1 MSHCSIPQAF
11 LERVASAPSAPALV
25 VWNNDDT
32 RQTFTAEQLLTKVR
46 TTADRLRDQGLQRDE
61 IIILALDHSSEL
73 VCTFLASL
81 FVGAKPVICSYP
93 TSQVDHD
100 AYLVQVAELIKY
112 SDADAVIVEPGLER
126 RLQNMVQHYCRIHSM
141 LGIVSGDRVVLND
154 EKGFGQGEEIAYLQ
168 YTSGSTGRQKG
179 VMLSHRAVMAN
190 IESMTLAYEITD
202 QDVCVNWLPLYH
214 DFGLVFGLLTPLLNG
229 AVTVLISP
237 HKWVRRPSLMLK
249 AVDEYRGTIS
259 ALPNFA
265 LIHLSRTVR
274 ASAVSDY
281 DLSTLRLLLWGSE
294 PCRMNAHQAFMERF
308 SRTGIRP
315 EALTAGYGMAEL
327 TLAVTTA
334 SLYTQTQAQ
343 TRGGVEPCNDPQVV
357 ALTGEGETSYVS
369 CGAPTPGNEVR
380 IVSTDG
386 AILGERSIGEITV
399 RSPSLFSGY
408 HLRPDLTASVMQDG
422 WYFTGDLGFMADG
435 ELFVCDR
442 KKDLVI
448 VGGHNI
454 YPADVEAIAQ
464 QHPDVRST
472 GVVAFGIPNQQ
483 TGTESLAVA
492 CELAGRIVAKRRLEI
507 EAELRKAILAAI
519 GIAPSRV
526 FLVSRGQL
534 QKTRNGKLTRSLN
547 REYFSGQVIQ
557 KTGRLAAG

>member
-1 MSHCSIPQAF
+1 MSHRSIPQAF
-11 LERVASAPSAPALV
+11 LDRVASAPAAPALI

-32 RQTFTAEQLLTKVR
+32 RQTFTAEELLTKVR
-46 TTADRLRDQGLQRDE
+46 TTADRLRDQGLRRNE

-93 TSQVDHD
+93 TSQVDDD
-100 AYLVQVAELIKY
+100 AYLTQVAELIEY

-126 RLQNMVQHYCRIHSM
+126 RLQNLVQHYCRVHSM
-141 LGIVSGDRVVLND
+141 LGIVSGDRIVLDD
-154 EKGFGQGEEIAYLQ
+154 ETEFGQGEEIAYLQ

-190 IESMTLAYEITD
+190 VESMTLAYEITD

-229 AVTVLISP
+229 VVTVLISP
-237 HKWVRRPSLMLK
+237 HKWVRRPSLLLK
-249 AVDEYRGTIS
+249 AVDEYRATIS

-274 ASAVSDY
+274 ASAVPDY

-294 PCRMNAHQAFMERF
+294 PCRMSSHQTFMEHF
-308 SRTGIRP
+308 SRTGISP
-315 EALTAGYGMAEL
+315 ETLTAGYGMAEL
-327 TLAVTTA
+327 TLAVTSA
-334 SLYTQTQAQ
+334 SLHTLTETQS
-343 TRGGVEPCNDPQVV
+343 
-357 ALTGEGETSYVS
+357 LEGISSRRSAIVDLSDDHVTSYVS

-380 IVSTDG
+380 IVATDG
-386 AILGERSIGEITV
+386 AVLGERSIGEITV

-408 HLRPDLTASVMQDG
+408 HLRPDLTASVLQDG

-435 ELFVCDR
+435 QLFVCDR

-448 VGGHNI
+448 VGGHNV

-472 GVVAFGIPNQQ
+472 GVVAFGIPNEQ

-492 CELAGRIVAKRRLEI
+492 CELTGRIVPQRRLEI

-534 QKTRNGKLTRSLN
+534 QKTRNGKLARSLN
-547 REYFSGQVIQ
+547 RDYFSSQANQ
-557 KTGRLAAG
+557 KTRRLAAG